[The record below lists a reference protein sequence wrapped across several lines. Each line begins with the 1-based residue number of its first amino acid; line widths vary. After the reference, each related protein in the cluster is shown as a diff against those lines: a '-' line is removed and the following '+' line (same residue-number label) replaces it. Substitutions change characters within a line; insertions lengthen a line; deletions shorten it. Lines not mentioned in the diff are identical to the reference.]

1 MPKNQWGGARVEFL
15 ALQGEIEKRIESGRS
30 VQSVYMD
37 LCNEGKITMK
47 RATFYR
53 HCRKAN
59 FVVGSNIDPETLQRF
74 KWSPEKEKAEQEE
87 REAEELR
94 EIARKRLAQ
103 VKARQDMTNG

>member
-1 MPKNQWGGARVEFL
+1 MSNNSWGGARIEFM
-15 ALQGEIEKRIESGRS
+15 ALQDEIEKRIQSGRS

-59 FVVGSNIDPETLQRF
+59 FVVGSNIDFETLQRS
-74 KWSPEKEKAEQEE
+74 KLTPEEKQQREANERILRAAREAQLRKEKAQS
-87 REAEELR
+87 
-94 EIARKRLAQ
+94 
-103 VKARQDMTNG
+103 